1 MTRSHKILIWI
12 INFNFYMK
20 LTLIEAFKKLA
31 KFSISTGIT
40 VKCLSQ
46 ILWCPI
52 RKLIALLWPIKNYKE
67 GWPAY
72 AMQNLAAGN
81 TQLRVSNLK
90 FIFKKNFSR
99 LIKKLRPYCSLWA
112 PWLDERWL
120 SIWMG
125 KWIFTQTSG

>member
-1 MTRSHKILIWI
+1 
-12 INFNFYMK
+12 MK

-67 GWPAY
+67 EWPAN
-72 AMQNLAAGN
+72 AMQKLAAGDI
-81 TQLRVSNLK
+81 QLRVKNENLSC
-90 FIFKKNFSR
+90 KKNFTQ
-99 LIKKLRPYCSLWA
+99 LIKKWDP
-112 PWLDERWL
+112 
-120 SIWMG
+120 
-125 KWIFTQTSG
+125 F